1 MSKEKSKENTGNE
14 IDKGP
19 IYGSSLCGNS
29 AIAFRHHHYTTATFH
44 GKESTAPPK
53 KKKQRNSIFFTST
66 SVPRRFRS
74 GTLRGR
80 HREKENRSTHGSTK
94 SNRSIQ
100 YVREWKSSAL
110 KTIHFDRNME
120 D

>member
-53 KKKQRNSIFFTST
+53 KNNAIRSFSQVHQCLDAFEAVRCEEGIERRKT
-66 SVPRRFRS
+66 VPRMA
-74 GTLRGR
+74 
-80 HREKENRSTHGSTK
+80 STK

-110 KTIHFDRNME
+110 KTIHFDRNTE